1 MSAEA
6 DRAREYGVGED
17 GFAMN
22 YLPGDMKTAGKGI
35 KKFAETTTNGFAG
48 RSDESGSQRSLD
60 LGDVERGAF
69 GNGDFL

>member
-22 YLPGDMKTAGKGI
+22 YLPGDMKTAEKGI
-35 KKFAETTTNGFAG
+35 KKIAETTNG
-48 RSDESGSQRSLD
+48 SSG
-60 LGDVERGAF
+60 
-69 GNGDFL
+69 